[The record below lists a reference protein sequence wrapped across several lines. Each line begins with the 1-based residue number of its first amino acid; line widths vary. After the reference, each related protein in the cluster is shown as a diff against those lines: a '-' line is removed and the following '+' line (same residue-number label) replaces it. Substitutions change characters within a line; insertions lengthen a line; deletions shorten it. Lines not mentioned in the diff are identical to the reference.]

1 MESCRAEGEIVVIGA
16 GMAGL
21 VAARELQRAGR
32 RVRVLDKGR
41 GVGGRLA
48 TRRIGDATFDHG
60 VPHFTLGQ
68 SGFVDGIA
76 PRYLDR
82 SLVPWSDTPTAGN
95 PETILWRGTPTMSAI
110 AKQLA
115 LGVEVHLG
123 TVVTA
128 LRRESDHVI
137 VETRAGDTFRAEAV
151 VLTPPVPQALA
162 LLDAGGYPLGSDLR
176 THLTGVAYD
185 RCLTVLASLEGP
197 SRIPPPGRLAPGEE
211 PLDWILDNRLKGV
224 SAGSAVTIHATPRFS
239 EEHWEHDRDV
249 VGRVLLKAAA
259 PWLGSKVQGVQVHGW
274 RYSQPRV
281 LDPVGCRV
289 VTSRPFLAL
298 AGDGFGMGGVE
309 GAALSGASAAEAL
322 LQSTPDRRS

>member
-1 MESCRAEGEIVVIGA
+1 MESFRTEGGIVIIGA

-48 TRRIGDATFDHG
+48 TRRVGDATFDHG
-60 VPHFTLGQ
+60 VPHFTLGRE
-68 SGFVDGIA
+68 GFVDGIV
-76 PRYLDR
+76 PRYLGG
-82 SLVPWSDTPTAGN
+82 SLVPCSGTPTDGS
-95 PETILWRGTPTMSAI
+95 PQPLLWRGTPTMSAI

-115 LGVEVHLG
+115 LGVEVHPE
-123 TVVTA
+123 TFVTA
-128 LRRESDHVI
+128 LRRESEHVV
-137 VETRAGDTFRAEAV
+137 VETRSGETLRAEAV

-162 LLDAGGYPLGSDLR
+162 LLDAGGYPLEADLR
-176 THLTGVAYD
+176 TRLTGIAYD

-197 SRIPPPGRLAPGEE
+197 SRIPPPGRLAPGGE
-211 PLDWILDNRLKGV
+211 PLDWILDNRQKGV

-239 EEHWEHDRDV
+239 QEHWDHDRDA
-249 VGRVLLKAAA
+249 VGRRLLEAAA
-259 PWLGSKVQGVQVHGW
+259 PWLGSGVRGFQVHGW

-281 LDPVGCRV
+281 LDPSECCV

-322 LQSTPDRRS
+322 LQSMSDRGS